1 MLVSL
6 CNAIL
11 GFSMF
16 AIGGA
21 LWVLFVGW
29 MIVGV
34 SECWIGTAFSYVADT
49 TKPSDRRTMAT

>member
-6 CNAIL
+6 CGAIL

-34 SECWIGTAFSYVADT
+34 CECWIGTAFSYVADT
-49 TKPSDRRTMAT
+49 TQPSVGVAYRR